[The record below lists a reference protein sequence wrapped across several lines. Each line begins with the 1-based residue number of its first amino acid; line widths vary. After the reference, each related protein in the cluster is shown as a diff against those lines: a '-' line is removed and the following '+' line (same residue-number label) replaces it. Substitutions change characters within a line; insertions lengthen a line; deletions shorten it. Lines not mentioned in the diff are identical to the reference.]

1 MHKKLLGFGL
11 GLALLTGSTAAWAGG
26 KGYSPVYISVLSRYA
41 TGSMGDARNST
52 DTLQGIS
59 ITFDAS
65 SNSEFAYVNISDS
78 TGLWAFCSTSS
89 STMIS
94 AMKAVNSDARVTVS
108 WDQNGVCT
116 SFTVDNSSWSSPKL
130 P

>member
-1 MHKKLLGFGL
+1 MHKKLIGFGM
-11 GLALLTGSTAAWAGG
+11 GLVLLMGSTAAWAGG
-26 KGYSPVYISVLSRYA
+26 KGYSPVYISIPLRYA

-52 DTLQGIS
+52 DTQQGIS

-65 SNSEFAYVNISDS
+65 SNSEFAYVNITDS
-78 TGLWAFCSTSS
+78 TGLYAFCSTSS
-89 STMIS
+89 PTLIS
-94 AMKAVNSDARVTVS
+94 AMKAVNSDARIAVS

-116 SFTVDNSSWSSPKL
+116 SITVDNSSWSTPKL